1 MHGYHPNASK
11 TYYMLII
18 VKQQLYDSAK
28 QVFQDTNVQITCHGQ
43 RHLGAAI
50 GTRLLIL
57 LKSM

>member
-1 MHGYHPNASK
+1 MQP
-11 TYYMLII
+11 
-18 VKQQLYDSAK
+18 QLYDSAK

-50 GTRLLIL
+50 GTWLLIL